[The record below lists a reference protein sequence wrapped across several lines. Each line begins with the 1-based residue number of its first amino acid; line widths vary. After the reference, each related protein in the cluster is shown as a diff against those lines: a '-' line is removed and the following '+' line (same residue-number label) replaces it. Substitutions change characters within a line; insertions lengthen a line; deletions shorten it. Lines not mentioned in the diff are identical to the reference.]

1 MGIMKINLPKDWSE
15 VTLSQFQQIT
25 TIQNVA
31 NATDIMQ
38 DLEILSI
45 LSDTPVDT
53 IANISIKDLKKL
65 NQAISWMAQLPSSGI
80 IDKIVFDK
88 KTYYFNHKLNDLML
102 SQYIDL
108 CTYTK
113 NNNDII
119 HNAHRIMTIFVSQKG
134 QDYTMANIEKNAEL
148 FKEMPMS
155 VVYPMVVF
163 FCNLYNN
170 FVNAIRDYLESE
182 TNKEML
188 EVEKMLTELG
198 IPFQTDGSGS
208 SS

>member
-1 MGIMKINLPKDWSE
+1 MGLMKINLPKDWSE
-15 VTLSQFQQIT
+15 ITLSQFQQIT

-45 LSDTPVDT
+45 LSDTQVDT

-65 NQAISWMAQLPSSGI
+65 NQAISLMSELPSSGI

-134 QDYTMANIEKNAEL
+134 QEYTMANIEKNAEL

-170 FVNAIRDYLESE
+170 FVSAIRDYLELQTS
-182 TNKEML
+182 KEMI
-188 EVEKMLTELG
+188 EIEKMLTELG
-198 IPFQTDGSGS
+198 IPFRTDGSGS